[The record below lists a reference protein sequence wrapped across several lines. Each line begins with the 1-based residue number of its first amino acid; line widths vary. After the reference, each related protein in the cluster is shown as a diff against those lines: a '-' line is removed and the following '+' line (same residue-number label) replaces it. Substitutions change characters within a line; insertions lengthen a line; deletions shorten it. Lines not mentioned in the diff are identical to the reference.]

1 METKAPIIETLRD
14 LWSNPDVQETDEL
27 RRNLGIDSLGMVSL
41 LLDLED
47 TFHFELDE
55 SDMNPFDL
63 ITVADV
69 IRLVE
74 WYTGGEENG

>member
-74 WYTGGEENG
+74 RYTGGEENG

>member
-1 METKAPIIETLRD
+1 METKEPIINALRD
-14 LWSNPDVQETDEL
+14 LWNNPDVQETDEL
-27 RRNLGIDSLGMVSL
+27 RRDLGIDSLGMVSL

-47 TFHFELDE
+47 TFCFELDE

-74 WYTGGEENG
+74 RYAGGEEHG